1 MIKTIL
7 HVPGKAFKTIS
18 TMTIIMMLRRML
30 MFDEYIPKNINELE
44 VYRGY
49 NEKIDELLDRLNAKK
64 IAIEQGKEN
73 FILMEIKKGDKE

>member
-1 MIKTIL
+1 
-7 HVPGKAFKTIS
+7 
-18 TMTIIMMLRRML
+18 